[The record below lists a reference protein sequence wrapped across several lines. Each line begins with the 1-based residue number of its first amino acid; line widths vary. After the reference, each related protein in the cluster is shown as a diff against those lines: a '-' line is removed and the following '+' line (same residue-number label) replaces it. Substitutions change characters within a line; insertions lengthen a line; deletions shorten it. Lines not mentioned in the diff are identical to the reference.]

1 MSCIVPVK
9 KVRKHKMS
17 SISILITRNADSKSD
32 DHIRIVPVVGNPKQF
47 QVTYADHGE
56 GNILKYTF
64 TASAQGVQEYLKTT
78 LDLLQKDD
86 EPFQRLQFNLPA
98 YPRIMVDL
106 RKLQDEAFMDTI
118 WHAIASV
125 CDDWPLR
132 LPNKVEETTSQRY
145 FNTY

>member
-1 MSCIVPVK
+1 
-9 KVRKHKMS
+9 
-17 SISILITRNADSKSD
+17 
-32 DHIRIVPVVGNPKQF
+32 
-47 QVTYADHGE
+47 
-56 GNILKYTF
+56 
-64 TASAQGVQEYLKTT
+64 
-78 LDLLQKDD
+78 
-86 EPFQRLQFNLPA
+86 
-98 YPRIMVDL
+98 MVDL

>member
-1 MSCIVPVK
+1 
-9 KVRKHKMS
+9 MS
-17 SISILITRNADSKSD
+17 SISILITRNADSNSD
-32 DHIRIVPVVGNPKQF
+32 DHIRIVPVLDNPKQF
-47 QVTYADHGE
+47 QVIYADHGE
-56 GNILKYTF
+56 GNVMKYSF
-64 TASAQGVQEYLKTT
+64 TASAQGVREYLNTT

-86 EPFQRLQFNLPA
+86 EPFQCLQFNLPA

-106 RKLQDEAFMDTI
+106 RKLQDKEFMDSI

-145 FNTY
+145 FNSY